1 MLHALMR
8 VLGELSLT
16 AIRPHL
22 CSSLVSVTDENPC
35 CTLCLK

>member
-8 VLGELSLT
+8 VFGELGLT

-22 CSSLVSVTDENPC
+22 CSSSVSVTDENPF
-35 CTLCLK
+35 CL